1 MHTMTRK
8 TRLFFVVA
16 GGVLVVGLGTGLVA
30 SYMGLPTF
38 AVVGSDGPAELKL
51 VPADATV
58 VAFANVRD
66 VMNSELRQKVRQLH
80 PNNQQPGNFEAE
92 TGINIENDIDA
103 VVASIG
109 MADNH
114 AENALVIARGRFD
127 QVRIEGLMRE
137 HGGQATQYK
146 GKRLLTHQGG
156 PVTQPNHEDMALAF
170 VGPGLVGFGSAPAGP
185 QGHERTRSRRDH
197 TRHPRGIGPRR
208 DLPP

>member
-1 MHTMTRK
+1 MTRK
-8 TRLFFVVA
+8 TRLFFLVA

-38 AVVGSDGPAELKL
+38 AVVGSDGPRELKL

-58 VAFANVRD
+58 VAYANVRD

-146 GKRLLTHQGG
+146 GKRLLTHRGG
-156 PVTQPNHEDMALAF
+156 PRPETKHHGLALGF
-170 VGPGLVGFGSAPAGP
+170 VGPGLVAVCSAPAGT
-185 QGHERTRSRRDH
+185 EA
-197 TRHPRGIGPRR
+197 
-208 DLPP
+208 LP